1 MTKRN
6 FILGA
11 VFALATTI
19 GISTLP
25 TVSDAQEVNWRGA
38 ALQRVDLHWSER
50 WVWLADQLKEK
61 SGGKFSVEL
70 STFPELGLNGGELIR
85 LLNTG
90 LMDMGDVVTGYVSG
104 EVPIFEGAQLP
115 GVYANYN
122 EARAG
127 YAAWEAS
134 VVADRGAAVGGRVL
148 TSFSFGS
155 QFLWSTFEMNDLSDL
170 KGKRIRVFAKAQ
182 ADYLEA
188 FGAIAVNMPLAEVYS
203 ALQLGT
209 VDGAVSGAEYA
220 RGASLWE
227 VVSHVIDL
235 RLGVGAGFM
244 VVSEKSLAGLDEKQ
258 TAVLDSLIPEL
269 RDRSWEL
276 GKRNTDDGMKVVL
289 EKGIKATVP
298 AKPEWE
304 VDLLKATQDAVLVNW
319 AARAGDGAKE
329 AFNANIAPIVGY
341 EMN

>member
-1 MTKRN
+1 MNRRT
-6 FILGA
+6 ILGA
-11 VFALATTI
+11 VVALAATI
-19 GISTLP
+19 GVSVMP
-25 TVSDAQEVNWRGA
+25 TASVAEEAKWRGA

-61 SGGKFSVEL
+61 SGGEFTVDL

-85 LLNTG
+85 LLNSG

-115 GVYANYN
+115 GVYADYDQ
-122 EARAG
+122 ARAG
-127 YAAWEAS
+127 YAAWEES
-134 VVADRGAAVGGRVL
+134 VVADRGETVGGRVL

-182 ADYLEA
+182 ADYLES
-188 FGAIAVNMPLAEVYS
+188 FGAVAVNIPLAEVYS

-220 RGASLWE
+220 KGASLWE
-227 VVSHVIDL
+227 VVTHVIDL

-244 VVSEKSLAGLDEKQ
+244 VASNKSLSGLDEAQ

-276 GKRNTDDGMKVVL
+276 GKRNTDIGMKAVL
-289 EKGIKATVP
+289 ENGIIAIIP
-298 AKPEWE
+298 AKAEWE
-304 VDLLKATQDAVLVNW
+304 PALLEATQSAVLTNW

-329 AFNANIAPIVGY
+329 AFNDNIAPIVGY